1 MGTGIESIHS
11 TGSAR
16 TAITSSVHGVLAAR
30 LTRRILALAG
40 AAAVPAAALLALAC
54 PPLASTALAGTALA
68 GTALAGTAMASP
80 ALAGTAQAGT
90 ASVVIDSMTPQT
102 ARPGDTVTVS
112 GTVSNRT
119 SQTEA
124 GLVVYLMSSAA
135 RFTTRDQMDG
145 YLSLSGSP
153 SLEAVGNPFSIAA
166 SLRPGAT
173 AQWHASFEVNNVGIT
188 EFGVYPVSAELND
201 QAGDVLGTDQTLL
214 PFWPGQQ
221 AAGLQRP
228 LAISWVWPLI
238 DQPHHQVCTTAD
250 NAPVSALTS
259 NALAASLSPGG
270 RLSDLLTAGQAHAD
284 ADLTWVVDPA
294 LLSDVA
300 AMTRPYRAGSG
311 LGCIGVTAEPASKAA
326 ATWLAGLQAITA
338 VQPTVITPYANVDVS
353 ALVHHG
359 FEAGLT
365 RAYTA
370 GRTVAD
376 DVLHGSFGPSIA
388 LPAGG
393 TADLSVLTNL
403 AASQDIDTV
412 VLSSS
417 QLPSAS
423 TSVFEPDDAVTSVRA
438 AGTTV
443 TVLLADS
450 VLTNVL
456 QAGASSPGTPATQ
469 FAVSQRFLAETAMIA
484 AEAPDSDR
492 SVVVEPPESWSP
504 SAALADQLL
513 SETVNTPWLTP
524 TPLGNLAR
532 IADSD
537 RGIARQPL
545 AGSAVNPAELSP
557 RYLETVAA
565 AEASL
570 STYEAM
576 LDRPSAAY
584 LQSLNQALTAAESAA
599 WRGGGAAQGIAL
611 ADGLSAYLA
620 DQVGKVTII
629 TAPQVQMGGASG
641 PVPVSIQNGSSLPI
655 QVKLAA
661 RVING
666 PGRTS
671 QLTIGNI
678 QKLITVPPK
687 QAVTVRLPVSSA
699 PPGSTEIKL
708 SLTTA
713 KGAPLPVQTVS
724 FTILSTRYGRAILF
738 LIAAAIGVLV
748 LTSVYRGVRRWL
760 RADTQ
765 VATENEDLP
774 GSVVTSTAGARPPT
788 EKPDDLADARR
799 WVDDT

>member
-1 MGTGIESIHS
+1 MGTGIESIDS

-40 AAAVPAAALLALAC
+40 AVAVPVAALFALAGT
-54 PPLASTALAGTALA
+54 PLAGTALA
-68 GTALAGTAMASP
+68 AS
-80 ALAGTAQAGT
+80 AHRDLTDQAGT
-90 ASVVIDSMTPQT
+90 VSMAIDSMSPQT

-119 SQTEA
+119 SQTKT
-124 GLVVYLMSSAA
+124 GLVVYLLSSAA
-135 RFTTRDQMDG
+135 RFTTRDEMDG
-145 YLSLSGSP
+145 YLSQSGFP
-153 SLEAVGNPFSIAA
+153 SLETVGNPFPIAA

-173 AQWHASFEVNNVGIT
+173 AQWHASFDVNNAGIT
-188 EFGVYPVSAELND
+188 EFGVYPVSAQLND

-221 AAGLQRP
+221 AAALQRP
-228 LAISWVWPLI
+228 LAVSWVWPLI

-250 NAPVSALTS
+250 NAAVNALTS

-326 ATWLAGLQAITA
+326 ATWLAGLQAVTS

-353 ALVHHG
+353 ALVHRG
-359 FEAGLT
+359 LEADLT
-365 RAYTA
+365 RAYTT
-370 GRTVAD
+370 GRRVAD
-376 DVLHGSFGPSIA
+376 DVLHGSFTPSIG

-403 AASQDIDTV
+403 AASQDINTV
-412 VLSSS
+412 VLNSG
-417 QLPSAS
+417 QLPPAS

-438 AGTTV
+438 AGTTM

-456 QAGASSPGTPATQ
+456 QAGGSSPGTPATQ

-492 SVVVEPPESWSP
+492 SIVVEPPASWNP
-504 SAALADQLL
+504 SAALADELL
-513 SETVNTPWLTP
+513 SETANTPWLTP

-532 IADSD
+532 TADSD

-545 AGSAVNPAELSP
+545 AGSAANPAELSP
-557 RYLETVAA
+557 GYLETVAA
-565 AEASL
+565 TEAGL
-570 STYEAM
+570 SAYESM
-576 LDRPSAAY
+576 LYRPSASY
-584 LQSLNQALTAAESAA
+584 VQSLNEALTAAESAA
-599 WRGGGAAQGIAL
+599 WRDGGAAQGIAL
-611 ADGLSAYLA
+611 ADGLAAYLT
-620 DQVGKVTII
+620 DQIGKVTII

-655 QVKLAA
+655 QVRLVAG
-661 RVING
+661 VINA

-671 QLTIGNI
+671 QLTIGHI
-678 QKLITVPPK
+678 QKLIRVQPK

-713 KGAPLPVQTVS
+713 NGTPLPVQTVS

-748 LTSVYRGVRRWL
+748 LTSVYRAVRRWL

-774 GSVVTSTAGARPPT
+774 GSVVTSTAGARSTT

-799 WVDDT
+799 WVDDA

>member
-1 MGTGIESIHS
+1 M
-11 TGSAR
+11 
-16 TAITSSVHGVLAAR
+16 LAAR

-40 AAAVPAAALLALAC
+40 AVAVPAAALLALAC
-54 PPLASTALAGTALA
+54 PPLASPAL
-68 GTALAGTAMASP
+68 ASP
-80 ALAGTAQAGT
+80 ALASTAQAGT

-145 YLSLSGSP
+145 YLSQSGSP
-153 SLEAVGNPFSIAA
+153 SLEAVGNPFPIAA

-250 NAPVSALTS
+250 NATVSALTS

-326 ATWLAGLQAITA
+326 ATWLAGLQGITA

-403 AASQDIDTV
+403 AASQDINTV
-412 VLSSS
+412 VLNSS
-417 QLPSAS
+417 QLPPAS

-438 AGTTV
+438 AGTTI

-456 QAGASSPGTPATQ
+456 QAGGSSPGTPATQ

-599 WRGGGAAQGIAL
+599 WRGGGAAQGVAL

-687 QAVTVRLPVSSA
+687 QTVTVRLPVSSA

-713 KGAPLPVQTVS
+713 NGAPLPVQTVS

-774 GSVVTSTAGARPPT
+774 GSVVTSTAGARPST

-799 WVDDT
+799 WVDDA

>member
-40 AAAVPAAALLALAC
+40 AVAVPAAALLALAC
-54 PPLASTALAGTALA
+54 PPLASPAL
-68 GTALAGTAMASP
+68 ASP
-80 ALAGTAQAGT
+80 ALASPALASTALASPALASTAQAGT
-90 ASVVIDSMTPQT
+90 ASVAIDSMSPQT

-112 GTVSNRT
+112 GTVTNRT
-119 SQTEA
+119 SQTQA

-145 YLSLSGSP
+145 YLSQSGSP
-153 SLEAVGNPFSIAA
+153 ILEAVGNPFAITG

-173 AQWHASFEVNNVGIT
+173 TQWHASFEVNNVGIT
-188 EFGVYPVSAELND
+188 QFGVYPISAQLND

-221 AAGLQRP
+221 AASLQRP

-250 NAPVSALTS
+250 NAPVNALTN

-294 LLSDVA
+294 LLADAA

-311 LGCIGVTAEPASKAA
+311 PGCIGVTAEPASKAA
-326 ATWLAGLQAITA
+326 ATWLARLQAVTS

-359 FEAGLT
+359 LETELT
-365 RAYTA
+365 RAYTT

-403 AASQDIDTV
+403 AASQDINTV
-412 VLSSS
+412 VLNSS
-417 QLPSAS
+417 QLPPAS

-438 AGTTV
+438 AGTTM

-456 QAGASSPGTPATQ
+456 QAGGSSPDTPATQ

-492 SVVVEPPESWSP
+492 SIVVEPPESWNP
-504 SAALADQLL
+504 AAALADELL

-532 IADSD
+532 TADSD
-537 RGIARQPL
+537 RGIARHPL
-545 AGSAVNPAELSP
+545 AGSAANPAELSP
-557 RYLETVAA
+557 GYLEAVAA
-565 AEASL
+565 TEASL
-570 STYEAM
+570 SAYESM
-576 LDRPSAAY
+576 LYRPSAAY
-584 LQSLNQALTAAESAA
+584 LQSLNEALTAAESAA
-599 WRGGGAAQGIAL
+599 WRRGGPGHRPGRRPVGVPGRPDREDHDHHRAPGADGRRLRAGAGIHPERVQPAHPGQAGGRGDQRAGPDLPADHRAHPEAHHGPAQAGGDRAAACQLGAPRLDRGQAEPDHRQRDAAAGADGVLHHLVHQVRPRDLVPDRRRHRRPRADLCLPGRPAL
-611 ADGLSAYLA
+611 AACRS
-620 DQVGKVTII
+620 
-629 TAPQVQMGGASG
+629 
-641 PVPVSIQNGSSLPI
+641 
-655 QVKLAA
+655 
-661 RVING
+661 
-666 PGRTS
+666 PGRHR
-671 QLTIGNI
+671 
-678 QKLITVPPK
+678 K
-687 QAVTVRLPVSSA
+687 
-699 PPGSTEIKL
+699 
-708 SLTTA
+708 
-713 KGAPLPVQTVS
+713 
-724 FTILSTRYGRAILF
+724 
-738 LIAAAIGVLV
+738 
-748 LTSVYRGVRRWL
+748 
-760 RADTQ
+760 
-765 VATENEDLP
+765 
-774 GSVVTSTAGARPPT
+774 
-788 EKPDDLADARR
+788 
-799 WVDDT
+799 